1 MKKILILL
9 FNVIFLISLHA
20 QITNEQQVIS
30 NGGNYSEAGG
40 MSLSWTLGE
49 TVIATFD
56 NGGMVLT
63 QGFQQ
68 PLLLLQGQFVVV
80 PAGWSGISSYVIP
93 DDPAVAD
100 IFSPVVSDLVILMD
114 QFGHFYWPETALN
127 TIDADPP
134 VGTGGW
140 VSHYGY
146 KTKFTH
152 QVAVFFEGDP
162 NPDKVVECNPGWTII
177 PVLSPN
183 NVPTSEL
190 FGPLGSNLIICKEIG
205 GSRIYWP
212 SQEIYSLNFL
222 EPGKAY
228 SIALNAAGSL
238 DYSGFDAMPEPL
250 ASNIELNQL
259 ENNTPWNDVV
269 FTGTSHTIAI
279 ERRTLEN
286 IPGITAGDYIGA
298 FTQSGICAGLIQYQE
313 GDNNVALTAFGD
325 DQTTASLT
333 EGFVPNEFLN
343 FRMYK
348 PSTGEEFILECTFD
362 QNMPNTDLFAS
373 DGLSKIVDI
382 TAIAT
387 SIEEFTL
394 NDVELYPNPANDRVT
409 VNCIGRISKH
419 TELMIYS
426 IEEGKLVMNKNLVTN
441 RIELDIHNLAQGVYF
456 VKVTDGSH
464 VIVKKLIKHRNNF

>member
-9 FNVIFLISLHA
+9 FNIIFLISLHA

-49 TVIATFD
+49 TVIATFE

-68 PLLLLQGQFVVV
+68 PSLLLQGQFVVV

-93 DDPAVAD
+93 DDPAVTD
-100 IFSPVVSDLVILMD
+100 IFAPVVSDLVILMD
-114 QFGHFYWPETALN
+114 GFGGVYWPSQGNIN
-127 TIDADPP
+127 TI
-134 VGTGGW
+134 GNW
-140 VSHYGY
+140 VTHRGY
-146 KTKFTH
+146 KIKVN
-152 QVAVFFEGDP
+152 QEVAVFFEGDP
-162 NPDKVVECNPGWTII
+162 DPDKVVECNSGWTLI
-177 PVLSPN
+177 PVLSAN

-205 GSRIYWP
+205 GNRIYWP
-212 SQEIYSLNFL
+212 SQGIITLNFL
-222 EPGKAY
+222 QPGKAY
-228 SIALNAAGSL
+228 SMALNAAGSL
-238 DYSGFDAMPEPL
+238 DYTGFDAMPEPL

-259 ENNTPWNDVV
+259 ENNTPWNDVI

-279 ERRTLEN
+279 EHRTLEN

-298 FTQSGICAGLIQYQE
+298 FTQNGMCAGLIQYQE
-313 GDNNVALTAFGD
+313 VDDNVALSAFGD
-325 DQTTASLT
+325 DPTTASLT
-333 EGFVPNEFLN
+333 EGFIPNEFLN

-348 PSTGEEFILECTFD
+348 PSTGEEFTLECTFD
-362 QNMPNTDLFAS
+362 QNMPNTDLFAF
-373 DGLSKIVDI
+373 DGLSKIIDI
-382 TAIAT
+382 TATAT
-387 SIEEFTL
+387 SIEEFSL

-426 IEEGKLVMNKNLVTN
+426 IEEGKLVMNKYLVTN

>member
-9 FNVIFLISLHA
+9 LNIFFLISLHA

-56 NGGMVLT
+56 NGGLVLT

-68 PLLLLQGQFVVV
+68 PLFLLQGQFVVI

-114 QFGHFYWPETALN
+114 GFGGVYWPSQGNIN
-127 TIDADPP
+127 TIGNWVTHRGYKVKVNQEVFVFFQGDAD
-134 VGTGGW
+134 
-140 VSHYGY
+140 
-146 KTKFTH
+146 
-152 QVAVFFEGDP
+152 A
-162 NPDKVVECNPGWTII
+162 NKVVACNAGWTLI
-177 PVLSPN
+177 PVLSAD
-183 NVPTSEL
+183 NVPTTTL
-190 FGPLGSNLIICKEIG
+190 FGPFGSNLIICKEIG

-212 SQEIYSLNFL
+212 SQGIFTLNFL
-222 EPGKAY
+222 QPGKAY
-228 SIALNAAGSL
+228 SMALNAAGSL
-238 DYSGFDAMPEPL
+238 DYTGFDAMPGPL

-259 ENNTPWNDVV
+259 DNNTPWNDVIM
-269 FTGTSHTIAI
+269 TGTSHTIAI
-279 ERRTLEN
+279 ERRTLDN
-286 IPGITAGDYIGA
+286 IPGITAGDYIGV
-298 FTQSGICAGLIQYQE
+298 FTQNGICAGMIEYQE
-313 GDNNVALTAFGD
+313 GEDNVALTAFGD
-325 DQTTASLT
+325 DPTTASLT
-333 EGFVPNEFLN
+333 EGFIPNEFLN

-348 PSTGEEFILECTFD
+348 PTTGEEFTLECTFD
-362 QNMPNTDLFAS
+362 QNMPNTDLFAF

-382 TAIAT
+382 TATAT
-387 SIEEFTL
+387 SIEELTL

-409 VNCIGRISKH
+409 VNCIGRISKNA
-419 TELMIYS
+419 ELTVYS
-426 IEEGKLVMNKNLVTN
+426 IEEGKLIMNKRLVSN
-441 RIELDIHNLAQGVYF
+441 KIELDIHSMAQGVYF
-456 VKVTDGSH
+456 VKVTDGSN